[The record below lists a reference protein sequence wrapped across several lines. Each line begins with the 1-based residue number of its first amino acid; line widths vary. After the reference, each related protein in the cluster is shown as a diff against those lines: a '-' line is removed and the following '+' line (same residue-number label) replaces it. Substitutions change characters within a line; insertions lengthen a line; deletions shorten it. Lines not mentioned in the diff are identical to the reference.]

1 MSKSGFPFPRSL
13 QFYILLIFILLR
25 GKKGGGSVGKRRG
38 L

>member
-13 QFYILLIFILLR
+13 QFYILLIIILLM
-25 GKKGGGSVGKRRG
+25 GKKGGGSVGKCRG